1 MRMRVT
7 LFLAFWLLVCCGAGH
22 AQQGGR
28 PRQGA
33 SPVPTG
39 TSQATPPEQETSAHK
54 AVLLLQVEVGDTV
67 RDATAFVVKSGPQ
80 ALALT
85 SFEGVKGASRIHA
98 LVPQHGLVMAHLLK
112 FAPEANLAL
121 LQLAVPDLPAVKLG
135 DSDLIR
141 PEESIVML
149 TASPQ
154 REGTLATA
162 MTTLTRPGKIGTVL
176 NRPGGTVLQLSF
188 DSPLPDESTGA
199 PVVALNSDEVIGVA
213 LSRNSAGND
222 AARTAVP
229 SSLAGAFGFDLAKT
243 SGAAASVRVLEG
255 GEAPVEGGSDRSG
268 GSGGSSWVGYLIA
281 VLVGL
286 GVVGVIAAVVLR
298 RGEKVVPFSVLP
310 RLPEG
315 MSMAFIDAAGRLL
328 PMERDPI
335 RVGRAADNDWS
346 FNDSSVSN
354 YHARIKK
361 NTRGSGYEVED
372 LRSTNGTWVRDRR
385 IGGAE
390 TIAPGTR
397 VRFGKIEVM
406 LMTRAQSS
414 G

>member
-1 MRMRVT
+1 MRIVT
-7 LFLAFWLLVCCGAGH
+7 LFLAFWLLVTCGAGH

-28 PRQGA
+28 ARKAA
-33 SPVPTG
+33 SPVPARAG
-39 TSQATPPEQETSAHK
+39 QATPEDGETSAHK
-54 AVLLLQVEVGDTV
+54 ALLLLQVEVGDTV

-85 SFEGVKGASRIHA
+85 SFESVQGASRIHA
-98 LVPQHGLVMAHLLK
+98 LIPGHGLVMAHLLK

-135 DSDLIR
+135 DSDLVR

-188 DSPLPDESTGA
+188 ESPLPDESSGA

-213 LSRNSAGND
+213 LSRSSAGND

-229 SSLAGAFGFDLAKT
+229 SSLAGAFGFDLAKN

-255 GEAPVEGGSDRSG
+255 SEAPVDGPGGSG
-268 GSGGSSWVGYLIA
+268 GSGGSSWMGYVIA

-286 GVVGVIAAVVLR
+286 GVVGAIAAVVLR
-298 RGEKVVPFSVLP
+298 RNDKVAPFSFLP
-310 RLPEG
+310 RLPDG
-315 MSMAFIDAAGRLL
+315 VNMAFVDASGRLL
-328 PMERDPI
+328 PMDSDSI
-335 RVGRAADNDWS
+335 RVGRAEDNDWS
-346 FNDSSVSN
+346 FNDYTVSN
-354 YHARIKK
+354 YHARVKK

-372 LRSTNGTWVRDRR
+372 LRSTNGTWVRGRR

-397 VRFGKIEVM
+397 VRFGRIEVM

-414 G
+414 E